1 MTTAAP
7 LPLHDALGLERP
19 CLFAAVGGGGKT
31 TLLFA
36 LAAEAEAAGAG
47 GLSVLTTTTK
57 MTVPAEFQS
66 LPHVLGTN
74 VPFRAGALGDV
85 FRRGLQTAV
94 AGAGAGSR
102 GRVLGV
108 DPGWPRSALGLAGV
122 GFVGVEADGSAGRP
136 FKAPAAHEP
145 VIPAGVDAVAAVVGV
160 QALGRRIGDG
170 GVHRPERVRAL
181 TGAGGDAE
189 VSPELIAQV
198 LAHPEG
204 GRKGVPEG
212 AGYSAVVSSAA
223 RDMPG
228 ARRIAA
234 ACRGAG
240 IERVLAF
247 DSREGI
253 AELL

>member
-1 MTTAAP
+1 MTTDAP
-7 LPLHDALGLERP
+7 LPLHDALGLVRP

-36 LAAEAEAAGAG
+36 LAAEAEAAGG
-47 GLSVLTTTTK
+47 RGLSVLTTTTK

-74 VPFRAGALGDV
+74 AAFRAGALGDV
-85 FRRGLQTAV
+85 FRRGLSTAV
-94 AGAGAGSR
+94 AGAGSGSR

-108 DPGWPRSALGLAGV
+108 DPAWPRSALGLAGV
-122 GFVGVEADGSAGRP
+122 DFIGVEADGSAGRP

-145 VIPAGVDAVAAVVGV
+145 VIPDGADSVAAVVGV
-160 QALGRRIGDG
+160 QALGRRLDAG

-181 TGAGGDAE
+181 TGAGEGAE
-189 VSPELIAQV
+189 VSPGLIAQV
-198 LAHPEG
+198 LAHPDG

-212 AGYSAVVSSAA
+212 AGYSVVVSSAA
-223 RDMPG
+223 RDMAG

-234 ACRGAG
+234 ACRDAG
-240 IERVLAF
+240 IGRVLAF

-253 AELL
+253 AELP